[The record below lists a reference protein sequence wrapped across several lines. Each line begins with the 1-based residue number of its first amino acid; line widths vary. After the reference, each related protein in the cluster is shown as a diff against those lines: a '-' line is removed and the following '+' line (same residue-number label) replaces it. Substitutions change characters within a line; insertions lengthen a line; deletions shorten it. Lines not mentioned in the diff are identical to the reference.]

1 MSMADWFSM
10 VSPSGGIRY
19 ELLDR
24 DAPTA
29 WVIDVPGHRATYRG
43 RVMEDR
49 TDERGRLTRG
59 VLRRMELSFDLS
71 PSVHCG
77 PGTGHGP
84 PAPPPT
90 SPSVEEDPAET
101 EPAVAA
107 APVAPP
113 PATAIAPTDVTSS
126 SRLVQPRRES
136 VVPSASR
143 LLSFSSPHG
152 YRVDPLMRV
161 VEEDVLT
168 GEVDVETGSTRA
180 VRRTVRREVMDLD
193 TEMITVDSDSGS
205 ESSGESYSPSSD
217 EEEEDW

>member
-1 MSMADWFSM
+1 
-10 VSPSGGIRY
+10 
-19 ELLDR
+19 
-24 DAPTA
+24 
-29 WVIDVPGHRATYRG
+29 
-43 RVMEDR
+43 
-49 TDERGRLTRG
+49 
-59 VLRRMELSFDLS
+59 MELSFDLP

-84 PAPPPT
+84 PAPPPA
-90 SPSVEEDPAET
+90 SPSDDEDPAEIET
-101 EPAVAA
+101 VAA
-107 APVAPP
+107 APVVPP
-113 PATAIAPTDVTSS
+113 PATAIAPTDVASS

-168 GEVDVETGSTRA
+168 GEVDVETDSTRA

-193 TEMITVDSDSGS
+193 TEMITVDSGSDS
-205 ESSGESYSPSSD
+205 ERSGESDSPSSD

>member
-19 ELLDR
+19 ELVDR
-24 DAPTA
+24 AAPTA

-59 VLRRMELSFDLS
+59 VLRRMELSSDLP

-90 SPSVEEDPAET
+90 SLSVEEDPAET

-107 APVAPP
+107 PDAPP
-113 PATAIAPTDVTSS
+113 PATAIDPTDVASS
-126 SRLVQPRRES
+126 SRLVRPKRES

-143 LLSFSSPHG
+143 IFSFSSPHG

-180 VRRTVRREVMDLD
+180 VRRTVRREVVDLD
-193 TEMITVDSDSGS
+193 TEMITVDSDSDS

-217 EEEEDW
+217 EEEEEL